1 MTPHEDTGEAGWTLI
16 EIIVAMLLLSM
27 LTALLGNAIG
37 GARQSFASLEQRT
50 AEARSE
56 AVQLHLRRAI
66 SEAMPLRTAGQAN
79 DEPLITASS
88 QRLRF
93 VSGFSPAGQLNGIY
107 TVDLFVRPRQAAA
120 TNDLVVV
127 RTPFQPA
134 DASDAAA
141 AAPGATTILMP
152 AIAGLRMRYFGSL
165 GQQPPAWHDTWAE
178 PNRLPAL
185 VSVEVL
191 LARSDRRTWPTL
203 VVAVPTGQ

>member
-1 MTPHEDTGEAGWTLI
+1 MTSREDTGEAGWTLI
-16 EIIVAMLLLSM
+16 ELIVAMLLLSM
-27 LTALLGNAIG
+27 LTALLANAIG

-66 SEAMPLRTAGQAN
+66 SEAMPLRSAGQAN
-79 DEPLITASS
+79 DEPLITASA

-107 TVDLFVRPRQAAA
+107 TVDLFVRPRQSGA
-120 TNDLVVV
+120 TSDLIVV

-134 DASDAAA
+134 DAPEAA
-141 AAPGATTILMP
+141 AAPGAMTVLMP
-152 AIAGLRMRYFGSL
+152 GIAGVRMRYFGSL
-165 GQQPPAWHDTWAE
+165 GQQPASWQETWPE

-185 VSVEVL
+185 VSIEVL
-191 LARSDRRTWPTL
+191 FARGDRRTWPTL
-203 VVAVPTGQ
+203 VIAVPTGQ